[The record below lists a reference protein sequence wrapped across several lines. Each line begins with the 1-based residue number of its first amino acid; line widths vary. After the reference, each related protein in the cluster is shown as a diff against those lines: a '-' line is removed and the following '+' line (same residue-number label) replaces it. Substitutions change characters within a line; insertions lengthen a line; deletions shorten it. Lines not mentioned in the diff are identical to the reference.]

1 MKRSEINH
9 MHGIVVIDA
18 GDTEVAGSGLGGDPD
33 KTSGMVVGATGPSSL
48 PRAEPT
54 PPTDPSTHPHSS
66 VLPNAQRPGPPPRS
80 LGALMAGFKGITTKR
95 INRLLQTEGARV
107 WQRNYYDRIIRTE
120 DEGRRIRQYIE
131 SNPARWANDTH

>member
-1 MKRSEINH
+1 
-9 MHGIVVIDA
+9 
-18 GDTEVAGSGLGGDPD
+18 
-33 KTSGMVVGATGPSSL
+33 
-48 PRAEPT
+48 
-54 PPTDPSTHPHSS
+54 
-66 VLPNAQRPGPPPRS
+66 
-80 LGALMAGFKGITTKR
+80 MAGFKGITTKR